1 MREEKPTEKPVTGR
15 QRSLVIQIDR
25 IVYWL
30 SQRWVS
36 VFSVLVGLYVGLP
49 IIAPVLMQVGLTGP
63 AGVIYRVY
71 SPFCHQMASRS
82 FFLFGEQYAYP
93 RAIAG
98 TELEP
103 IESYMPGIDAFENV
117 SADPAE
123 WTTFLLPARRFLG
136 NAQLG
141 YKMAL
146 CERDIAI
153 YFFVFIGSV
162 LYGIFRKRYDIKP
175 MPLWLFFVIGIGP
188 IALDGFSQLFSQY
201 ATAIDSLS
209 FVNNFLALREST
221 PFLRAFTGA
230 LFGFSLV
237 WLTYPHID
245 RGMQDTERQLAEKLT
260 KAGALPATQT

>member
-1 MREEKPTEKPVTGR
+1 MREEKPPKKPVTGR
-15 QRSLVIQIDR
+15 RRSLVITIDL

-30 SQRWVS
+30 SKRWVS
-36 VFSVLVGLYVGLP
+36 VFSVLVGIYVGLP
-49 IIAPVLMQVGLTGP
+49 ILAPILMQVGLTGP
-63 AGVIYRVY
+63 AGAIYRVY

-98 TELEP
+98 SDLEP
-103 IESYMPGIDAFENV
+103 IESYMAGILEFENV
-117 SADPAE
+117 STDPAE

-136 NAQLG
+136 NEQLG
-141 YKMAL
+141 FKMAL

-153 YFFVFIGSV
+153 YGFVFIGSV
-162 LYGIFRKRYDIKP
+162 LYGLLRKRYRIKP
-175 MPLWLFFVIGIGP
+175 MPLWLFFLVGIGP

-201 ATAIDSLS
+201 ATAVEPLS
-209 FVNNFLALREST
+209 FVSNILVLREST
-221 PFLRAFTGA
+221 PFMRFFTGA

-245 RGMQDTERQLAEKLT
+245 KGMQDTERQLAEKLT
-260 KAGALPATQT
+260 KAGVLTES